1 MIKETGVH
9 AKNLIKWAQNKDNV
23 VVLTADLGSSCEV
36 KEFSRVFPS
45 RYYSMGVAEQNMVS
59 WAAGMAREGYYPMLH
74 TFSVF
79 MYRRALDQIE
89 MSVAYSNLPVA
100 FVGFLPGL
108 MTPGG
113 PSHQATN
120 DLAVLRSIPN
130 LRIYETGDA
139 TDVETVLEEAYRQ
152 KGPVYIRMLRGE
164 IPRLFRDSP
173 VNKYQPCRLLREGEG
188 ILIFSSGI
196 MTGRIG
202 QAVEQLAESGLSIR
216 HVHISRIKPL
226 ETETI
231 LRYIA
236 GIKYGVLTVENHSII
251 GGLGSAIAE
260 IMSETGPSLPLK
272 RIGIPD
278 AYSRGGSFE
287 YQCGLNNLT
296 ADQVVTAAKN
306 LTGSN
311 CREEDFQGT
320 AAATEY
326 FDQKMKQVVIKK

>member
-1 MIKETGVH
+1 MIRETGVH
-9 AKNLIKWAQNKDNV
+9 AKNLIKWARDKDNV

-36 KEFSRVFPS
+36 KEFSRAFPS

-120 DLAVLRSIPN
+120 DIAVLRSIPN
-130 LRIYETGDA
+130 LKIYETGDA
-139 TDVETVLEEAYRQ
+139 TDVETVLDEAYRQ

-164 IPRLFRDSP
+164 IPRLFRDRP
-173 VNKYQPCRLLREGEG
+173 CNQYQPARLVRDGED
-188 ILIFSSGI
+188 IVIFSSGI
-196 MTGRIG
+196 MTGKISDSI
-202 QAVEQLAESGLSIR
+202 VQLAESGISIR

-226 ETETI
+226 ETDTI
-231 LRYIA
+231 LRYVS
-236 GIKYGVLTVENHSII
+236 GVKYGVLTVENHSII

-260 IMSETGPSLPLK
+260 IISEAGLSLPLR

-278 AYSRGGSFE
+278 IYSRGGSFE
-287 YQCGLNNLT
+287 YQCGLINLT
-296 ADQVVTAAKN
+296 GDQVAAAAKN
-306 LTGSN
+306 LRGGEFIRDSRR
-311 CREEDFQGT
+311 C
-320 AAATEY
+320 
-326 FDQKMKQVVIKK
+326 